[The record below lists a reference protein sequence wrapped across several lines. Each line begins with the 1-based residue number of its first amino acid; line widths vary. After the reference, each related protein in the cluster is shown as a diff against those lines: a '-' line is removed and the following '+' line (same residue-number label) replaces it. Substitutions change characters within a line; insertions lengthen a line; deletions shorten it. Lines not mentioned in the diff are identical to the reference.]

1 MTGPMYFILVPF
13 LLVIYVPYDYH
24 QWENGPEYTFNV
36 TINTV
41 ANLTTD
47 ENEHRG
53 SSLNAMLKCQP
64 KEPDRLQCRFENA
77 SIAKLSLREF
87 KPEAAI
93 APENVEY
100 RKFGMGNMT
109 FEIKFKETGIEFYE
123 FENGEKQEDL
133 VDLYRLVANHLN
145 VWAKTTLAGQ
155 APATTYKS
163 QDVKMTENFTIGECR
178 ADTKI
183 SHQEQGNQTFRSG
196 VWIDWYNKN
205 LKSNPVIE
213 VTKEVL
219 LNSCLAQP
227 VYRLHT
233 RHVFGVIL
241 QETNQ
246 TLKNST
252 AHIFISFS
260 NFTSESVNTV
270 DVFDADNGQRLG
282 TSFDQ
287 IRLSLAS
294 IDPAKSALKKMTNTT
309 IVGPS
314 LSPKS

>member
-13 LLVIYVPYDYH
+13 LLVIYVPDDYH
-24 QWENGPEYTFNV
+24 RWENGPEYTFNV

-41 ANLTTD
+41 KNLTTD
-47 ENEHRG
+47 EDEPKG
-53 SSLNAMLKCQP
+53 SSMNAMLKCQP
-64 KEPDRLQCRFENA
+64 KEPDRLQCHFEDA
-77 SIAKLSLREF
+77 KIAIPSEV
-87 KPEAAI
+87 AI
-93 APENVEY
+93 TSKNVE
-100 RKFGMGNMT
+100 FDMGNVT
-109 FEIKFKETGIEFYE
+109 FEIKFKETGIEFFE
-123 FENGEKQEDL
+123 FENGEKQATDDIT
-133 VDLYRLVANHLN
+133 DLYRLVANHLN
-145 VWAKTTLAGQ
+145 VWAKTTLAGK

-178 ADTKI
+178 AETKI

-213 VTKEVL
+213 VTKEVH

-227 VYRLHT
+227 VYRLVTKHMY
-233 RHVFGVIL
+233 VFHR
-241 QETNQ
+241 ETND

-260 NFTSESVNTV
+260 NFTSESVNTLEV
-270 DVFDADNGQRLG
+270 YDADNGEKLG

-294 IDPAKSALKKMTNTT
+294 IDPAKSPLKKMTNTT
-309 IVGPS
+309 ILGPS
-314 LSPKS
+314 LTPKS